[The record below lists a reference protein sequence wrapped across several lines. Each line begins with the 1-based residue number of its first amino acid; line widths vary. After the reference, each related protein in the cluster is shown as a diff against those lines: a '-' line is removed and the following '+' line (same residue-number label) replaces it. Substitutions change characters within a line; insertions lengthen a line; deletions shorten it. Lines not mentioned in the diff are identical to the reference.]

1 MNFNS
6 RKEVHLHFSQKTE
19 LIIPSRLRRQDTHF
33 SLLKFQKTASQN
45 IRISLP
51 GLAF

>member
-1 MNFNS
+1 MNFIS

-19 LIIPSRLRRQDTHF
+19 LITPSRLTGQDAHF

-45 IRISLP
+45 TRIPLP